1 MFASILIWAL
11 GYFPIDKKIQ
21 QEYEIQK
28 AEVEAAY
35 DRNVLVEVGDAER
48 LEKEKTAKLES
59 LHRQEIRERQENSYI
74 SRMGRAMEPIW
85 SPLGFDWKAG
95 VSLLTGVA
103 AKEVVVSTMAV
114 LYQSDDNTSASSLE
128 VKLKEEGFTTMEAII
143 FMVFVLLYLPCFASL
158 IAIDKE
164 IGYKWAIFV
173 MGYTIVLAWVV
184 CFVLKQMLDLFM

>member
-1 MFASILIWAL
+1 M
-11 GYFPIDKKIQ
+11 
-21 QEYEIQK
+21 
-28 AEVEAAY
+28 
-35 DRNVLVEVGDAER
+35 
-48 LEKEKTAKLES
+48 EKEKTAKLES

-85 SPLGFDWKAG
+85 APLGFDWKAG